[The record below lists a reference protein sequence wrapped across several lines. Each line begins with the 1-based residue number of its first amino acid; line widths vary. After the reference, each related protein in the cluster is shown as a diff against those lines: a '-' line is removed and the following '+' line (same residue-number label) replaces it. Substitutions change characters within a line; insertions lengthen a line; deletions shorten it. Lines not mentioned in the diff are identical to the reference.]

1 MKKYTVVTL
10 VVAALLLGGLV
21 LNDSIAQPR
30 NARKPIS
37 KRVAVCNV
45 YTIYQNYEKA
55 KDNLTKLNQ
64 QKKTI
69 QAEVQN
75 RMKKAQEIADTL
87 KSGLIKKGSKAYEQQ
102 VSEMMRIQL
111 ETQAWEKLQ
120 TQLAMRRHQ
129 AMTREMDDEIMA
141 AVSKVAAEHGVDL
154 VMTPDATADEEEADV
169 LQRISR
175 RTILYW
181 SDRVDM
187 TDAVLT
193 RLNNTYKNSK

>member
-1 MKKYTVVTL
+1 MKKCTAFTL

-30 NARKPIS
+30 ASKPSARRI
-37 KRVAVCNV
+37 AVCNV
-45 YTIYQNYEKA
+45 FTIYQNYQKA
-55 KDNLTKLNQ
+55 KDNLARLNQ

-69 QAEVQN
+69 QAEVQA

-87 KSGLIKKGSKAYEQQ
+87 RLIKKGSKAYEQQ
-102 VSEMMRIQL
+102 VQEMMRIQL

-129 AMTREMDDEIMA
+129 TMTREMDDEIMA
-141 AVSKVAAEHGVDL
+141 AVSKVAGEYGVDV

-169 LQRISR
+169 LQRIGR

-187 TDAVLT
+187 TDAVLK
-193 RLNNTYKNSK
+193 RLNDTYKNSK

>member
-1 MKKYTVVTL
+1 MKKYTAVAL
-10 VVAALLLGGLV
+10 VAALLLGGLV

-30 NARKPIS
+30 GGRPAS

-55 KDNLTKLNQ
+55 KDNLAKLNQ

-69 QAEVQN
+69 QQEVQS

-102 VSEMMRIQL
+102 VQEMMRIQL

-141 AVSKVAAEHGVDL
+141 AVSKVAAEHGVDI

-187 TDAVLT
+187 TDAVLD
-193 RLNNTYKNSK
+193 RLNTNYKKSE